1 MKTMGRV
8 KNTKEQCMVNWME
21 KDRKDFTTED
31 FIEAIVYDLHQI
43 NVYSEQAMKLLN
55 ELFERVYDK

>member
-1 MKTMGRV
+1 MSK
-8 KNTKEQCMVNWME
+8 KEWME
-21 KDRKDFTTED
+21 KDREDFTTED

-55 ELFERVYDK
+55 DLFERVYDK

>member
-1 MKTMGRV
+1 MKTMERV